1 MGAGSHPPDP
11 YDVLGLRQ
19 SDAPS
24 ASEIRKAYHRL
35 ARIHHPDKADTP
47 EAKERAEAT
56 FKTIGAA
63 YELLSDPERRSK
75 FDRDG
80 HDEAALTPAEAEA
93 EERHARRMYCA
104 AMGAPETVVRETWC
118 TLEELFHGATKLEM
132 VLVLFVDEATGAPT
146 KRSMRF
152 TVRVLPG
159 WRDGREVRF
168 GAFGTAALQSVAFV
182 VREKPH
188 PFFTRA
194 PAPSPDVLVWCA
206 LTPTQHRDGAVI
218 ELPTLGGANGSKVRL
233 RIKPGSAVARTRGA
247 KTIEGEGFPDVE
259 HGDDEGR
266 KNKNGDT
273 IPGGAGSNSTHPRR
287 RRGDM
292 RVHFRVMSR
301 AEAWLRVGE
310 RARWARWAAAAGG
323 GYAALWLCGKALLWA
338 LDVDGMFADAVP
350 DALLLGEFPGSYGRF
365 GAVAGELFY
374 PAAAVPARLVGEW
387 APAGL
392 GAVAA
397 SLGYVNKA
405 IPRRGP

>member
-104 AMGAPETVVRETWC
+104 AIGAPETVVRETWC
-118 TLEELFHGATKLEM
+118 TLEELFHGATKLEV

-259 HGDDEGR
+259 HGDDEAR
-266 KNKNGDT
+266 KNKNGDA
-273 IPGGAGSNSTHPRR
+273 IPGGSGSNSTHPRR

-301 AEAWLRVGE
+301 AEAWPRRR
-310 RARWARWAAAAGG
+310 RARGGLGGRRRRGAGTRRCGSAVRRFSGRWTSTGCSRTPFRTRSCSGSSRARTGG
-323 GYAALWLCGKALLWA
+323 SGRS
-338 LDVDGMFADAVP
+338 
-350 DALLLGEFPGSYGRF
+350 PGSCSILRRRCRRGWW
-365 GAVAGELFY
+365 G
-374 PAAAVPARLVGEW
+374 W
-387 APAGL
+387 APAGP

-397 SLGYVNKA
+397 SLGFVNKA
-405 IPRRGP
+405 IPRRGR